1 MRLAQHLFYAVAALI
16 GVSLVALKDPALPMA
31 MEMAGGPAAT
41 AAATTWSGPAI
52 RAARSRALCRPA
64 M

>member
-41 AAATTWSGPAI
+41 AATTWSGPAI